1 MKHKKI
7 VAGIALAVMIVLV
20 LSLLLLKPASS
31 PTTPATTNP
40 ILATHSSTVSTITS
54 TNSTASSTSTTVT
67 TTVSTTVPTT
77 VLTTVPTTVPT
88 TVSTTIPTTV
98 PSTTITTMP
107 SSQPTTP
114 IQPVLL
120 PLADKETIIAFY
132 AAAANRVKN
141 DAAADYTKKVWQE
154 ITDVNL
160 GSDIANNTANNTAK
174 LFMKTEDNPTITN
187 YPRGEEKSI
196 EKFPGWTLTDLDK
209 VISAT
214 CTVTEGGNYKIVIV
228 MEDEDTPVEGS
239 SFLEQVTSTLMFWGT
254 LEETLNGTLMK
265 NVLNKYEDIHII
277 FRNFTI
283 EAEITP
289 DGKFV
294 YLDHTADVDV
304 TIGYAKILN
313 FYTIENGSG
322 HMWNFSK
329 FYDFVY

>member
-7 VAGIALAVMIVLV
+7 AAGIALAVVVMLV
-20 LSLLLLKPASS
+20 LALILFRPDSSASAPNTNATALPSS
-31 PTTPATTNP
+31 PLAAINTTISATVGATTRTPVSTTRPTTVVTPAPTTTP
-40 ILATHSSTVSTITS
+40 TI
-54 TNSTASSTSTTVT
+54 
-67 TTVSTTVPTT
+67 VSTTVPTAM
-77 VLTTVPTTVPT
+77 PTTMAT
-88 TVSTTIPTTV
+88 TAPY
-98 PSTTITTMP
+98 
-107 SSQPTTP
+107 SSQPTTQT
-114 IQPVLL
+114 QPVT
-120 PLADKETIIAFY
+120 PTLANKESIIAFY
-132 AAAANRVKN
+132 AEAANRVKN
-141 DAAADYTKKVWQE
+141 DEAADYTKKVWQE
-154 ITDVNL
+154 ITDINL
-160 GSDIANNTANNTAK
+160 GSDIANSTAKNTAK
-174 LFMKTEDNPTITN
+174 LFMKTEDNPTITH

-254 LEETLNGTLMK
+254 LEETLNGSLMK
-265 NVLNKYEDIHII
+265 NVLNDYEDIHII

-304 TIGYAKILN
+304 TIGYAKILY

-329 FYDFVY
+329 FYDFIY